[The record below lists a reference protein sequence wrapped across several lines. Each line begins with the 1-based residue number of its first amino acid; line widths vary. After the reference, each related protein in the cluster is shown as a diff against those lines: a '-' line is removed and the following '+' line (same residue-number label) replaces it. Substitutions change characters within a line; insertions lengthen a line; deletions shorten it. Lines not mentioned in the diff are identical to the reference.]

1 MRHPYLR
8 VLFETTE
15 QGVGDVNRLE
25 VGTSVLARIS
35 LFHLATEGVRD
46 ELGAIANAQHGQAT
60 YELAQIDLESLRV
73 VNRVGRTAQD
83 DTNDIGVVL
92 GELVVRH
99 NLAKG
104 VELADT
110 TAYELGGLRTE
121 IENNN
126 LLHRI
131 YL

>member
-1 MRHPYLR
+1 MNFVWRTPEGSILHVSGRTNHLEIAGDGGDGITMRHPYLR

-15 QGVGDVNRLE
+15 QGVGGVNRLE

-73 VNRVGRTAQD
+73 VSREPSRANRSG
-83 DTNDIGVVL
+83 
-92 GELVVRH
+92 
-99 NLAKG
+99 
-104 VELADT
+104 
-110 TAYELGGLRTE
+110 
-121 IENNN
+121 
-126 LLHRI
+126 
-131 YL
+131 